1 LPWIGVDDATLE
13 YFNLNRE
20 SLTAQATNTRILD
33 SVRKKVEGDKRFKNV
48 DVEFLKVQRI
58 EMDAILAQ
66 VGDERFWEY
75 IMYNLKQLYPKR
87 NYNRAISLPE
97 RYSKEKFNLL
107 PKATK
112 KLVRYIMDL
121 TEEGTKQTET
131 TIRKEQ
137 ENVDGLLDIQEQK
150 KKNLK
155 RLTDALSE
163 YGDMKKLD
171 EKISEIWKLPEFS
184 TISQQYDDYAD

>member
-1 LPWIGVDDATLE
+1 
-13 YFNLNRE
+13 
-20 SLTAQATNTRILD
+20 
-33 SVRKKVEGDKRFKNV
+33 
-48 DVEFLKVQRI
+48 
-58 EMDAILAQ
+58 
-66 VGDERFWEY
+66 
-75 IMYNLKQLYPKR
+75 MYNLKQLYPKR

-107 PKATK
+107 PEATK

-137 ENVDGLLDIQEQK
+137 ENVDGLLDIQEQKK

>member
-75 IMYNLKQLYPKR
+75 IMYKLKQLYPKR

-184 TISQQYDDYAD
+184 TISRQYDDYAD